1 MYVKKGNNR
10 ELFDK
15 NRIRNAIISAYN
27 QIGMPDFKKIDSIVD
42 DLVEEITDWNEELID
57 VKDIE
62 NIVMSYLYKEL
73 PLVAREYS
81 GYKMNKERAEK
92 NPSEIEKVL
101 FVNPEIEHENGNKNP
116 HLVHIKN
123 AYLAEIPSKEMMM
136 KLLPK
141 ECVEAHN
148 KSIVYFHDSSYS
160 AREMVNCTKGDA
172 WIDVRK
178 TDKKDYCQKTT
189 IEDFFKLFENSDK
202 DCLVNIEDGGYQILA
217 RDGWT
222 KIKRINRRKLEPDE
236 ILYQINVRNG
246 LPLNLTGGH
255 KLPILRNGKEFLLN
269 VSEIKEGDSLLS
281 FDDNKL
287 LTYEEVKE
295 SFIDWNQIND
305 EDIDIRVSNISILSN
320 YLKYKY
326 NFTLNYYI
334 KKIKKMPIKG
344 TITSIKLELL
354 IEIINKFPVPH
365 EVLNKLLVNSCG
377 SKHKYPFLIP
387 YSPQLAKLY
396 GYIYSDGSVYRNNE
410 RGIYHVTFTNTNEEI
425 LNDYLEC
432 FEEVFGRKLN
442 KNYPSVGSTSP
453 CVRIQCG
460 DKITS
465 KIFKD
470 YAGGKMLGSGNLKI
484 PNFIMY
490 GNSSIKYSYL
500 SASIDSDG
508 SITPQNI
515 SLTSA
520 CRTYC
525 EQIVLMLQSLG
536 YTPTLCLKDKAGSKY
551 HFGNSNRIGTRN
563 FDSYIIKKF
572 TIILLMKIALNQM
585 AIQTI
590 IKAN

>member
-189 IEDFFKLFENSDK
+189 IEDFFNLFENSDK

-222 KIKRINRRKLEPDE
+222 KIKRINRFS
-236 ILYQINVRNG
+236 
-246 LPLNLTGGH
+246 
-255 KLPILRNGKEFLLN
+255 ILR
-269 VSEIKEGDSLLS
+269 
-281 FDDNKL
+281 
-287 LTYEEVKE
+287 
-295 SFIDWNQIND
+295 
-305 EDIDIRVSNISILSN
+305 ILC
-320 YLKYKY
+320 
-326 NFTLNYYI
+326 T
-334 KKIKKMPIKG
+334 
-344 TITSIKLELL
+344 
-354 IEIINKFPVPH
+354 
-365 EVLNKLLVNSCG
+365 
-377 SKHKYPFLIP
+377 
-387 YSPQLAKLY
+387 
-396 GYIYSDGSVYRNNE
+396 
-410 RGIYHVTFTNTNEEI
+410 
-425 LNDYLEC
+425 
-432 FEEVFGRKLN
+432 
-442 KNYPSVGSTSP
+442 
-453 CVRIQCG
+453 
-460 DKITS
+460 
-465 KIFKD
+465 
-470 YAGGKMLGSGNLKI
+470 
-484 PNFIMY
+484 
-490 GNSSIKYSYL
+490 
-500 SASIDSDG
+500 
-508 SITPQNI
+508 
-515 SLTSA
+515 
-520 CRTYC
+520 
-525 EQIVLMLQSLG
+525 
-536 YTPTLCLKDKAGSKY
+536 
-551 HFGNSNRIGTRN
+551 
-563 FDSYIIKKF
+563 
-572 TIILLMKIALNQM
+572 
-585 AIQTI
+585 
-590 IKAN
+590 